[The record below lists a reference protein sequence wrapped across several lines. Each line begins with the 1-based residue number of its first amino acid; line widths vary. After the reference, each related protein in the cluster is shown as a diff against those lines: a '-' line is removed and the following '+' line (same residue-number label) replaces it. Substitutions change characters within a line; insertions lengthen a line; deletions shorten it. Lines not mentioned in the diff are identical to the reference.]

1 MKTCKSV
8 MKKAVQ
14 PSDKVCRGIE
24 GGKGIQSNIMGEGKE
39 SDPGVAMGEFVVI
52 DGSVM
57 EGGGQILRMSVGLS
71 ALLRKPIRICK
82 IRAGR
87 ASPGL
92 KAQHLTGLT
101 LVRDLTGGKLDGGEF
116 GSVEVSFRPGQLRSG
131 QFSADTKSAG
141 AVCLLAQVSL
151 PCTLFSPG
159 MVSLNLRGGTNAMM
173 APQIDEYT
181 EIFLPNISKFG
192 FEFEFEVVRK
202 GFFPKGGG
210 EVNFFQK
217 PVKQLKPISMTDP
230 GVVDSIMGW
239 SFTAGNLPLRLADQ
253 MTSAAKRHLQSADI
267 PALRGVPVSIETY
280 KEDSSCAPHSGSG
293 IVLVAKTSTGCI
305 LGGSALGGARVSPEE
320 TGQRAAEELLE
331 AVECGGC
338 VDKYIQDQMIIFM
351 ALAAGSS
358 TLVTGPITLHT
369 ETAIHIAEKMTKA
382 KFKIDNCAENNRA
395 WVITCEGIGLV
406 NHHL

>member
-8 MKKAVQ
+8 MKKAAVLQ
-14 PSDKVCRGIE
+14 SDQIIV
-24 GGKGIQSNIMGEGKE
+24 GGKKS
-39 SDPGVAMGEFVVI
+39 PTTGVAMGELVDI

-71 ALLRKPIRICK
+71 ALLGKPIRIHN

-92 KAQHLTGLT
+92 KAQHLMGLT

-116 GSVEVSFRPGQLRSG
+116 GSVEISFRPDHLLSG
-131 QFSADTKSAG
+131 QFSADTKTAG
-141 AVCLLAQVSL
+141 AVCLLAQVAI
-151 PCTLFSPG
+151 PCALFAPSKIC
-159 MVSLNLRGGTNAMM
+159 LNLRGGTNAMM

-210 EVNFFQK
+210 EVNFFLS
-217 PVKQLKPISMTDP
+217 PVKQLKSITMTDP
-230 GVVDSIMGW
+230 GVVESIIGW
-239 SFTAGNLPLRLADQ
+239 SFAAGTLPVRVAEQ
-253 MTSAAKRHLQSADI
+253 MTSAVKKHLAEANI
-267 PALRGVPVSIETY
+267 PALRGVPVNIETY
-280 KEDSSCAPHSGSG
+280 KEDPGCAPNSGSG

-305 LGGSALGGARVSPEE
+305 VGGSALGAPRVSAEV
-320 TGQRAAEELLE
+320 TGIKAAEELLE

-369 ETAIHIAEKMTKA
+369 ETAIHIAEKLTNA
-382 KFKIDNCAENNRA
+382 KFKIENCPENNRA
-395 WVITCEGIGLV
+395 WMISCDGVGLV
-406 NHHL
+406 NQYL

>member
-1 MKTCKSV
+1 M
-8 MKKAVQ
+8 MKAVRQ
-14 PSDKVCRGIE
+14 KSGEEMKRMTSPPPFPR
-24 GGKGIQSNIMGEGKE
+24 GKGG
-39 SDPGVAMGEFVVI
+39 GVGAEFVEI

-71 ALLRKPIRICK
+71 ALLSTPIRISN

-101 LVRDLTGGKLDGGEF
+101 LVRDLAGGTLDGGEF
-116 GSVEVSFRPGQLRSG
+116 GSVEVSFIPGELRSG
-131 QFSADTKSAG
+131 EFSADTKTAG
-141 AVCLLAQVSL
+141 AVCLLAQVSI
-151 PCTLFSPG
+151 PCALFSPG
-159 MVSLNLRGGTNAMM
+159 MVTLNLRGGTNAQM

-192 FEFEFEVVRK
+192 FDFEFEVVRK
-202 GFFPKGGG
+202 GFFPRGGG
-210 EVNFFQK
+210 EVNFFLK
-217 PVKQLKPISMTDP
+217 PVKQLQPIGMTCP
-230 GVVDSIMGW
+230 GVVQSVIGW
-239 SFTAGNLPLRLADQ
+239 SFTAGSLPQRVGEQ
-253 MTSAAKRHLQSADI
+253 MASAAKRQIAEADV
-267 PALRGVPVSIETY
+267 PALRGVPVRIETY
-280 KEDSSCAPHSGSG
+280 KEDASCAPHSGSG
-293 IVLVAKTSTGCI
+293 IVLLAKTSTGCI
-305 LGGSALGGARVSPEE
+305 LGGSALGAPRVSPED
-320 TGQRAAEELLE
+320 TGAKAAEDLLE
-331 AVECGGC
+331 AVESGGC

-369 ETAIHIAEKMTKA
+369 ETAIHIAEKLTKA
-382 KFKIDNCAENNRA
+382 RFKISACPENNRA

>member
-1 MKTCKSV
+1 M
-8 MKKAVQ
+8 MKAVMQ
-14 PSDKVCRGIE
+14 RGTRSPPVE
-24 GGKGIQSNIMGEGKE
+24 
-39 SDPGVAMGEFVVI
+39 I

-71 ALLRKPIRICK
+71 ALLSTPIRISN

-101 LVRDLTGGKLDGGEF
+101 LVRDLAGGKLDGGEF
-116 GSVEVSFRPGQLRSG
+116 GSVEVSFIPGQLRSG
-131 QFSADTKSAG
+131 EFSADTKTAG
-141 AVCLLAQVSL
+141 AVCLLAQVSI
-151 PCTLFSPG
+151 PCALFSPG
-159 MVSLNLRGGTNAMM
+159 MVSLNLRGGTNAQM

-192 FEFEFEVVRK
+192 FDFEFEVVRK
-202 GFFPKGGG
+202 GFFPRGGG
-210 EVNFFQK
+210 EVNFFLQ
-217 PVKQLKPISMTDP
+217 PVKQLQPISLTSP
-230 GVVDSIMGW
+230 GVVQSVIGW
-239 SFTAGNLPLRLADQ
+239 SFTAGNLPQRVGEQ
-253 MTSAAKRHLQSADI
+253 MASAARRQIAEADV
-267 PALRGVPVSIETY
+267 PALRGVPVRIETY
-280 KEDSSCAPHSGSG
+280 KEDASCAPHSGSG

-305 LGGSALGGARVSPEE
+305 LGGSALGAPRVSPED
-320 TGQRAAEELLE
+320 TGAKAAEELLE
-331 AVECGGC
+331 AVESGGC

-369 ETAIHIAEKMTKA
+369 ETAIHIAEKLTQA
-382 KFKIDNCAENNRA
+382 RFKISACPENNRA

-406 NHHL
+406 NHNL

>member
-1 MKTCKSV
+1 
-8 MKKAVQ
+8 
-14 PSDKVCRGIE
+14 
-24 GGKGIQSNIMGEGKE
+24 
-39 SDPGVAMGEFVVI
+39 MGEFIEI

-141 AVCLLAQVSL
+141 AVSL

-202 GFFPKGGG
+202 
-210 EVNFFQK
+210 
-217 PVKQLKPISMTDP
+217 
-230 GVVDSIMGW
+230 
-239 SFTAGNLPLRLADQ
+239 
-253 MTSAAKRHLQSADI
+253 
-267 PALRGVPVSIETY
+267 
-280 KEDSSCAPHSGSG
+280 
-293 IVLVAKTSTGCI
+293 
-305 LGGSALGGARVSPEE
+305 
-320 TGQRAAEELLE
+320 
-331 AVECGGC
+331 
-338 VDKYIQDQMIIFM
+338 
-351 ALAAGSS
+351 
-358 TLVTGPITLHT
+358 
-369 ETAIHIAEKMTKA
+369 
-382 KFKIDNCAENNRA
+382 
-395 WVITCEGIGLV
+395 
-406 NHHL
+406 